1 LHHLY
6 DQLKEK
12 TEFSF
17 EPRQILAAAI
27 GLSVFGAAMLYSGIL
42 LSERGGP
49 HKANQAVVPMAI
61 QSVDSPSFVA
71 SSDARERDGQVPDN
85 EPELVH
91 VSNLGSAIP
100 ARAPKNLSNRKK
112 RTISPGISRVL
123 RSVGPVPVPEEKIE
137 PPKLPSA
144 ESLVPSGQVEAAVA
158 TPIRQIH
165 RTLFRRA
172 NSGGEAIARGTDF
185 ARSSVQK
192 GAAELA
198 NETGEYRNTLRRSLG
213 RTLDQ
218 TAQNYVPPEPV
229 KEAPKPEP
237 VAAPVPVPTPAVA
250 VLPKAVTPAVAVLPK
265 MAAPKR
271 KAVAKAKPRVEKPAP
286 AHRAYTIQIHAFKEQ
301 GTAQEVANAIG
312 SFKGKPAKIRTQQGD
327 SVIWYRV
334 QIGSFT
340 NLADARSF
348 QKSFEAQKGLANTFL
363 VAR

>member
-1 LHHLY
+1 MHHLY

-49 HKANQAVVPMAI
+49 HKAKQAVVPMAI

-71 SSDARERDGQVPDN
+71 RSDARERDGQVPDN

-100 ARAPKNLSNRKK
+100 ARAPKKLSNRKK

-198 NETGEYRNTLRRSLG
+198 NETGEYRNRLRRSLG

-229 KEAPKPEP
+229 AAP
-237 VAAPVPVPTPAVA
+237 APVP
-250 VLPKAVTPAVAVLPK
+250 TPAVAVLPK

-271 KAVAKAKPRVEKPAP
+271 KAVAKAKSRVEKPAP

-301 GTAQEVANAIG
+301 DTAQEVANAIG
-312 SFKGKPAKIRTQQGD
+312 SFKGKPAKIRTQQRD